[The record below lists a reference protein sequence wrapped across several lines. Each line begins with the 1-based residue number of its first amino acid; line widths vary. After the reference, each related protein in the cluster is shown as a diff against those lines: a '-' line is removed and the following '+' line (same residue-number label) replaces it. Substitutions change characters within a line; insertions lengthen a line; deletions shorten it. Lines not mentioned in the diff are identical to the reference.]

1 MIALKGMLTVERVAI
16 IGLGQTTYERE
27 KTEETCAD
35 LVFEA
40 VTKALEDAKIRME
53 DIDNVVT
60 VSNDFW
66 DGRTISSMAITEAC
80 GSYGKSVSTVEGDG
94 TFGALYGLMRTL
106 SGSFRTTLVVAH
118 CKGSE
123 GSNHLITN
131 AIFNPV
137 YERILG
143 LDSISSSALQ
153 ARRYM
158 DKYGIIQEQCAL
170 VSVKNHKNARHNPFA
185 QIAMDITVEDV
196 MKSRMLSDPIKLL
209 DASPISDGA
218 CAIILAEE
226 RMAKKV
232 TTKPIWVKGVGH
244 SADAHNLGDR
254 DLAEP
259 DALIKAAK
267 KAYDM
272 AGIREPFKA
281 IDVAEIYDAFSYQEL
296 LWSEG
301 LGFCERGRGGALI
314 ESGATEHDGDLP
326 INPSGGVLSA
336 HPVLVAGLAR
346 IAEIA
351 LQLREEGGERQV
363 EGAGVGLAHGINGAC
378 GQAHCVWIL
387 EK

>member
-1 MIALKGMLTVERVAI
+1 MERVAI
-16 IGLGQTTYERE
+16 IGIGQTKYERE
-27 KTEETCAD
+27 KRGETFAD
-35 LVFEA
+35 MVFEA
-40 VTKALEDAKIRME
+40 VTKALNDAKIGIE

-66 DGRTISSMAITEAC
+66 DGRTISSMAITDAC

-94 TFGALYGLMRTL
+94 TFGAFYGLMRIL
-106 SGSFRTTLVVAH
+106 SGSFRSTLVVAH

-131 AIFNPV
+131 AIFNPI
-137 YERILG
+137 YERIIG

-158 DKYGIIQEQCAL
+158 EKYLITEEQCAL
-170 VSVKNHKNARHNPFA
+170 VSVKNHKNAKYNPFA
-185 QIAMDITVEDV
+185 QVAMDITVEDV
-196 MKSRMLSDPIKLL
+196 INSKMLSDPIKLL
-209 DASPISDGA
+209 DSSPISDGA

-226 RMAKKV
+226 RTAKRL

-244 SADAHNLGDR
+244 SADDYNLGDR

-259 DALIKAAK
+259 DALIRAAS
-267 KAYDM
+267 KAYQM
-272 AGIREPFKA
+272 ANIQDPFKE
-281 IDVAEIYDAFSYQEL
+281 IDVAEIYDAFTYQEL

-301 LGFCERGRGGALI
+301 LGFCERGRGGKLI
-314 ESGATEHDGDLP
+314 ESGATTIEGGLP

-346 IAEIA
+346 IAEITI
-351 LQLREEGGERQV
+351 QLRGDGNGRQV
-363 EGAGVGLAHGINGAC
+363 DGARIGLAHGINGAC
-378 GQAHCVWIL
+378 GQAHCVWVL
-387 EK
+387 ES

>member
-1 MIALKGMLTVERVAI
+1 MERVAI
-16 IGLGQTTYERE
+16 IGIGQTKYERS
-27 KTEETCAD
+27 KRGETFAD
-35 LVFEA
+35 LVFEV
-40 VTKALEDAKIRME
+40 VTKALEDAGIGIE

-66 DGRTISSMAITEAC
+66 DGRTISSMAVTDAC
-80 GSYGKSVSTVEGDG
+80 GAYGKNVSTVEGDG
-94 TFGALYGLMRTL
+94 TFGAFYGLMRIL
-106 SGSFRTTLVVAH
+106 SGSFRSTLVVAH

-131 AIFNPV
+131 AMFNPI
-137 YERILG
+137 YERIIG

-158 DKYGIIQEQCAL
+158 EKYGVTEEQCAL
-170 VSVKNHKNARHNPFA
+170 VSVKNHRNALKNPFA
-185 QIAMDITVEDV
+185 QIAMDITVQDV
-196 MKSRMLSDPIKLL
+196 MRSTMLSDPIKLL

-218 CAIILAEE
+218 CAIILAKEE
-226 RMAKKV
+226 MAKKV
-232 TTKPIWVKGVGH
+232 ATKPVWVKGIGH
-244 SADAHNLGDR
+244 SADAYNLGDR

-259 DALIKAAK
+259 EALIRAAK
-267 KAYDM
+267 KAYQM
-272 AGIREPFKA
+272 AGIQEPFRE

-301 LGFCERGRGGALI
+301 LGFCERGEGGGLI
-314 ESGATEHDGDLP
+314 ESGATDMGGDLP
-326 INPSGGVLSA
+326 INPSGGVISA

-346 IAEIA
+346 IAEITI
-351 LQLREEGGERQV
+351 QLRGDGNGRQV
-363 EGAGVGLAHGINGAC
+363 DGAKVGLAHGINGPC

>member
-1 MIALKGMLTVERVAI
+1 MERVAI
-16 IGLGQTTYERE
+16 VGVGQTKYERN
-27 KTEETCAD
+27 KKGETFAD

-40 VTKALEDAKIRME
+40 VTKSLNDAKIGIE

-66 DGRTISSMAITEAC
+66 DGRTISSMAVTDAC
-80 GSYGKSVSTVEGDG
+80 GSYGKSVSTVESDG
-94 TFGALYGLMRTL
+94 TFGAFYGLMRLL
-106 SGSFRTTLVVAH
+106 SGSFRSTLVVTH

-131 AIFNPV
+131 AIFNPI
-137 YERILG
+137 YERIIG

-158 DKYGIIQEQCAL
+158 EKYGITEEQCAL
-170 VSVKNHKNARHNPFA
+170 VSMKNHKNAKNNPYA

-196 MKSRMLSDPIKLL
+196 MNSKPLSDPIKLL
-209 DASPISDGA
+209 DSSPISDGA
-218 CAIILAEE
+218 CAIILADE
-226 RMAKKV
+226 RMAKRV
-232 TTKPIWVKGVGH
+232 ATRPVWVKGIGH
-244 SADAHNLGDR
+244 STDAYNLGDR

-259 DALIKAAK
+259 DALIRAAQ
-267 KAYDM
+267 KAYNM
-272 AGIREPFKA
+272 AGIQNPIKE

-301 LGFCERGRGGALI
+301 LGFCERGNGGKLI
-314 ESGATEHDGDLP
+314 ESGKTTMGGELP

-346 IAEIA
+346 IAEIT
-351 LQLREEGGERQV
+351 LQLRGEGNGRQV
-363 EGAGVGLAHGINGAC
+363 EGAKVGLAHGINGAC

-387 EK
+387 ES

>member
-1 MIALKGMLTVERVAI
+1 MERVAI
-16 IGLGQTTYERE
+16 IGIGQTKYERE
-27 KTEETCAD
+27 KKGETVSD

-40 VTKALEDAKIRME
+40 TTKALNDAKIGIE

-66 DGRTISSMAITEAC
+66 DGRTISSMAVTDAC
-80 GSYGKSVSTVEGDG
+80 GSYGKNVSTVEDDG
-94 TFGALYGLMRTL
+94 TFGAFYGLMRVL
-106 SGSFRTTLVVAH
+106 SGSFRSTLVVAH

-131 AIFNPV
+131 AIFNPI
-137 YERILG
+137 YERAIG

-158 DKYGIIQEQCAL
+158 EKYGITEEQCAL
-170 VSVKNHKNARHNPFA
+170 ASVKNHKNAKDNPFS
-185 QIAMDITVEDV
+185 QIATDISVEDV
-196 MKSRMLSDPIKLL
+196 MNSKMISDPIKLL
-209 DASPISDGA
+209 DSSPISDGA

-232 TTKPIWVKGVGH
+232 TTRPVWVKGVGH
-244 SADAHNLGDR
+244 STDAYNLGDR

-259 DALIKAAK
+259 DALIRAAK

-272 AGIREPFKA
+272 AGIQEPFRE

-301 LGFCERGRGGALI
+301 LGFCERGMGGRLI
-314 ESGATEHDGDLP
+314 ESGKTTKKGILP
-326 INPSGGVLSA
+326 INSSGGVLSA
-336 HPVLVAGLAR
+336 HPVFVAGLAR
-346 IAEIA
+346 IAEITI
-351 LQLREEGGERQV
+351 QLRGEGNGRQV
-363 EGAGVGLAHGINGAC
+363 DGAKIGLAHGINGAC

-387 EK
+387 ES

>member
-1 MIALKGMLTVERVAI
+1 MERVAI
-16 IGLGQTTYERE
+16 IGIGQTKYERE
-27 KTEETCAD
+27 KKGETVSD

-40 VTKALEDAKIRME
+40 ATKALDDAKIGIE

-66 DGRTISSMAITEAC
+66 DGRTISSMAVTDAC
-80 GSYGKSVSTVEGDG
+80 GSYGKNVSTVEDDG
-94 TFGALYGLMRTL
+94 TFGAFYGLMRVL
-106 SGSFRTTLVVAH
+106 SGSFRSTLVVAH

-131 AIFNPV
+131 AIFNPI
-137 YERILG
+137 YERAIG

-158 DKYGIIQEQCAL
+158 EKYGITEEQCAL
-170 VSVKNHKNARHNPFA
+170 VSVKNHKNAKDNPFS
-185 QIAMDITVEDV
+185 QIATDISVEDV
-196 MKSRMLSDPIKLL
+196 MNSKMLSDPIKLL
-209 DASPISDGA
+209 DSSPISDGA

-226 RMAKKV
+226 RMTKKV
-232 TTKPIWVKGVGH
+232 TTRPVWVKGIGH
-244 SADAHNLGDR
+244 STDAYNLGDR

-259 DALIKAAK
+259 DALTRAAK
-267 KAYDM
+267 KAYEM
-272 AGIREPFKA
+272 AGIQDPFRE

-301 LGFCERGRGGALI
+301 LGFCERGMGGRLI
-314 ESGATEHDGDLP
+314 ESGKTTKKGMLP

-346 IAEIA
+346 IAEISI
-351 LQLREEGGERQV
+351 QLRGEGSGRQV
-363 EGAGVGLAHGINGAC
+363 DGAKIGLAHGINGAC

-387 EK
+387 EN

>member
-1 MIALKGMLTVERVAI
+1 MERVAI
-16 IGLGQTTYERE
+16 IGIGQTKYERS
-27 KTEETCAD
+27 KRGETFAD
-35 LVFEA
+35 LVLEV
-40 VTKALEDAKIRME
+40 VTKALEDAGIGIE

-66 DGRTISSMAITEAC
+66 DGRTISSMAVTDAC
-80 GSYGKSVSTVEGDG
+80 GAYGKNVSTVEGDG
-94 TFGALYGLMRTL
+94 TFGAFYGLMRIL
-106 SGSFRTTLVVAH
+106 SGSFRSTLVVAH

-131 AIFNPV
+131 AMFNPI
-137 YERILG
+137 YERIIG

-158 DKYGIIQEQCAL
+158 EKYGVTEEQCAL
-170 VSVKNHKNARHNPFA
+170 VSVKNHRNALKNPFA
-185 QIAMDITVEDV
+185 QIAMDITVQDV
-196 MKSRMLSDPIKLL
+196 MRSTMLSDPIKLL

-218 CAIILAEE
+218 CAIILAKEE
-226 RMAKKV
+226 MAKKV
-232 TTKPIWVKGVGH
+232 ATKPVWVKGIGH
-244 SADAHNLGDR
+244 SADAYNLGDR

-259 DALIKAAK
+259 EALIRAAK
-267 KAYDM
+267 KAYQM
-272 AGIREPFKA
+272 AGIQEPFRE

-301 LGFCERGRGGALI
+301 LGFCERGEGGGLI
-314 ESGATEHDGDLP
+314 ESGATDMGGDLP
-326 INPSGGVLSA
+326 INPSGGVISA

-346 IAEIA
+346 IAEITI
-351 LQLREEGGERQV
+351 QLRGDGNGRQV
-363 EGAGVGLAHGINGAC
+363 DGAKVGLAHGINGPC